1 MGKNYI
7 KEDLNPKGNYTSD
20 YVIRAIAKA
29 TGKSWEEVFKGLYEI
44 AYRKR
49 SMLTDK
55 DVWEEY
61 LKELGFV
68 YRKLPKVVAVG
79 SRPKVSSFANSLG
92 DGTYILVIANQL
104 TAVISNYYY
113 EIWDCGNKSVYGY
126 WEKI

>member
-1 MGKNYI
+1 
-7 KEDLNPKGNYTSD
+7 
-20 YVIRAIAKA
+20 
-29 TGKSWEEVFKGLYEI
+29 
-44 AYRKR
+44 
-49 SMLTDK
+49 MLTDK

-61 LKELGFV
+61 LKELCFV